1 MKIKPL
7 HDWAVLKSVE
17 AEEKTAGGLFIPDTA
32 REKPQKGVIESI
44 GPGCY
49 EDEHKWKKKKKKG
62 QEERKFIPTVV
73 QPGQTVLFEKYAS
86 STFEINDEE
95 KVMVK
100 EKNILAI
107 IEQ

>member
-17 AEEKTAGGLFIPDTA
+17 AEEKTAGGLFIPDSA
-32 REKPQKGVIESI
+32 KEKSQKGIVESI
-44 GPGCY
+44 GPGSY
-49 EDEHKWKKKKKKG
+49 EEENKWKKKKKTG

-73 QPGQTVLFEKYAS
+73 KPGQTVLFEKYAANII
-86 STFEINDEE
+86 EIDGEE
-95 KVMVK
+95 KVMIK

-107 IEQ
+107 IE